1 MIEWVLELSHIQPGL
16 HHILHGPRS
25 ARMGLVAI
33 TMIVVGHVTEH
44 FHHEHEHEAERE
56 REQEDNIRIQAL
68 EDRIA
73 ELEGFQ
79 VDLEAKEKA
88 LEQEVDVQEE
98 KQHQLEEEVQQLERK
113 ALRKAVS
120 SHRTI
125 HVRRPSPRRP
135 SAFAQ
140 PDLTRAKNPFG
151 GSQVGGLEGELEEEP
166 RLKALLAR
174 FGTVLVATVRYRRE
188 PATDSSPAKVS
199 WALCTFSTPAEA
211 DAAIAGSGSL
221 GVANLVTRQ
230 LDLEQALGST
240 GSMGAVAL
248 KHRDELDA
256 LDMEEAFDQAHN

>member
-88 LEQEVDVQEE
+88 LEQEVEGLDLHADACTE
-98 KQHQLEEEVQQLERK
+98 
-113 ALRKAVS
+113 
-120 SHRTI
+120 HRG
-125 HVRRPSPRRP
+125 RGL
-135 SAFAQ
+135 A
-140 PDLTRAKNPFG
+140 G
-151 GSQVGGLEGELEEEP
+151 GAGGLEGRRPLCR
-166 RLKALLAR
+166 RLH
-174 FGTVLVATVRYRRE
+174 RR
-188 PATDSSPAKVS
+188 
-199 WALCTFSTPAEA
+199 
-211 DAAIAGSGSL
+211 
-221 GVANLVTRQ
+221 R
-230 LDLEQALGST
+230 
-240 GSMGAVAL
+240 
-248 KHRDELDA
+248 H
-256 LDMEEAFDQAHN
+256 

>member
-1 MIEWVLELSHIQPGL
+1 MQPLITFTDDVDVIEWVLELSHIQPGL
-16 HHILHGPRS
+16 HHILHGPRA

-33 TMIVVGHVTEH
+33 TMIVIGHVTEH

-56 REQEDNIRIQAL
+56 REHEDNIRIQAL

-88 LEQEVDVQEE
+88 LEQEVDELEE
-98 KQHQLEEEVQQLERK
+98 KEHQLEEEVQHLERK
-113 ALRKAVS
+113 ALRKAAS

-125 HVRRPSPRRP
+125 H
-135 SAFAQ
+135 
-140 PDLTRAKNPFG
+140 
-151 GSQVGGLEGELEEEP
+151 VGGLEGELEEETK
-166 RLKALLAR
+166 LQALFAR

-211 DAAIAGSGSL
+211 DAAIEGSGSL
-221 GVANLVTRQ
+221 GVANLVTRR

-256 LDMEEAFDQAHN
+256 LDMQDAYDQAHS